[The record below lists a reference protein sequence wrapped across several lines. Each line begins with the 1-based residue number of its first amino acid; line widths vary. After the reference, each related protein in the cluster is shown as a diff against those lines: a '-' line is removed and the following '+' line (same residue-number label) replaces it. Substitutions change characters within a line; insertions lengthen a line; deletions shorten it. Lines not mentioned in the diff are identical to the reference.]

1 MPPKRAARPGPR
13 LVRSHVTLRARA
25 GGELRLGVVADTHS
39 SPHPMTGARL
49 AALQPDAILHAGDI
63 GELAVL
69 EPLRAIAPLYAVRG
83 NIDARAPGLPDVLV
97 VDVRGEWPEGTEVI
111 SDARRSAL
119 DDRDAGDDEGD
130 GAEDA
135 RAPDDSPLLLRFL
148 LLHIAVAGP
157 RLRAEVARLAVAE
170 GASLIV
176 CGHSHVPFIG
186 RDRGIAMFN
195 PGSVGPRRFHL
206 PIVLGS
212 ISISGGRARLAHI
225 DCESGSPWSPP

>member
-1 MPPKRAARPGPR
+1 MSPKRAARPGPR
-13 LVRSHVTLRARA
+13 LLQSRVTLRARA
-25 GGELRLGVVADTHS
+25 GGELVLGVVADTHS

-63 GELAVL
+63 GELEVL

-83 NIDARAPGLPDVLV
+83 NIDSRVGLPDVIV
-97 VDVRGEWPEGTEVI
+97 IDVRGERPEGAEGV
-111 SDARRSAL
+111 SDARRNAPEEL
-119 DDRDAGDDEGD
+119 DGDGAGDDVDER
-130 GAEDA
+130 E
-135 RAPDDSPLLLRFL
+135 APDDSPLLLRFL

-170 GASLIV
+170 GASLVV

-195 PGSVGPRRFHL
+195 PGSVGPRRFSL

-225 DCESGSPWSPP
+225 DCETGLPWSPP

>member
-1 MPPKRAARPGPR
+1 MPPKRTARPGPR
-13 LVRSHVTLRARA
+13 LVQSHATLRARN
-25 GGELRLGVVADTHS
+25 GELRLGVVADTHS

-69 EPLRAIAPLYAVRG
+69 EPLRAIAPLHAVRG
-83 NIDARAPGLPDVLV
+83 NIDTRAGLPDVIV
-97 VDVRGEWPEGTEVI
+97 IDVRGEAPEGASPSIDDGRRTSQDGDAD
-111 SDARRSAL
+111 SDVDEESAIV
-119 DDRDAGDDEGD
+119 DEG
-130 GAEDA
+130 
-135 RAPDDSPLLLRFL
+135 PLLLRFL

-170 GASLIV
+170 GASMIV

-195 PGSVGPRRFHL
+195 PGSVGPRRFNL
-206 PIVLGS
+206 PICLGS
-212 ISISGGRARLAHI
+212 ITISGGRARLAHI
-225 DCESGSPWSPP
+225 DCETGLPWSPPG